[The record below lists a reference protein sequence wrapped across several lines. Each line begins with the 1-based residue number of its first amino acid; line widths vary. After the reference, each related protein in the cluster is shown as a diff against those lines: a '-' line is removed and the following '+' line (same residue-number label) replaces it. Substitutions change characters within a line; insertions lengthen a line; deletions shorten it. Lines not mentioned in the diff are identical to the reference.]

1 MSQKIREILERQSE
15 LIAKQ
20 KKLIRK
26 LNEELQK
33 RNLKTEEVALVLQG
47 VTLGLKNARK
57 WFTLGIFWYKKGYIF
72 IRIRQPELIGHRF
85 CNICKAHES
94 LIYLL
99 KSSRDLRLLLHQNHG
114 FSNEFYSGFAYV
126 C

>member
-26 LNEELQK
+26 LNEELRK

-57 WFTLGIFWYKKGYIF
+57 WFTLGIFVVILVQK
-72 IRIRQPELIGHRF
+72 
-85 CNICKAHES
+85 
-94 LIYLL
+94 
-99 KSSRDLRLLLHQNHG
+99 RLFFHKNP
-114 FSNEFYSGFAYV
+114 STKIDRT
-126 C
+126 

>member
-26 LNEELQK
+26 LNEELRK
-33 RNLKTEEVALVLQG
+33 RSLKAEEVALVLQG

-57 WFTLGIFWYKKGYIF
+57 WFTFGIFVLILVQNRLFSLKNPS
-72 IRIRQPELIGHRF
+72 IRINRT
-85 CNICKAHES
+85 
-94 LIYLL
+94 
-99 KSSRDLRLLLHQNHG
+99 
-114 FSNEFYSGFAYV
+114 
-126 C
+126 